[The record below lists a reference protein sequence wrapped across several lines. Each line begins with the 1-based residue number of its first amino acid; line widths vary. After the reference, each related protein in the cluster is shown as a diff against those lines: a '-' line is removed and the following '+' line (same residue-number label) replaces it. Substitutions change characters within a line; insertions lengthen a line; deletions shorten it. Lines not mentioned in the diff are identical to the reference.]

1 LANVNS
7 AVTPWTQRLCHG
19 VVWLLVG
26 GGVVIA
32 IALVFAG
39 RWLAATP
46 EQPVVADLVVVL
58 AGSHDRTLYAADLYH
73 QGIAKRVILSRP
85 TAEPVHNRLAA
96 LGVKFMREEDLQLD
110 ILARLNVPRE
120 QTDFLPGM
128 ARNTRDEAESLTK
141 MLGDRPLRIIVVA
154 SPYNV
159 RRASMIL
166 RSRLPAAISLQVV
179 ATPYEEFEWRWW
191 RDAASARAVILELAK
206 ILYFIGGSG
215 ESA

>member
-1 LANVNS
+1 M
-7 AVTPWTQRLCHG
+7 
-19 VVWLLVG
+19 
-26 GGVVIA
+26 
-32 IALVFAG
+32 LVFAG

-46 EQPVVADLVVVL
+46 EQAVAADLVVVL

-73 QGIAKRVILSRP
+73 QGIARRVILSRP

-96 LGVKFMREEDLQLD
+96 RGKFMREEDVQLE
-110 ILARLNVPRE
+110 ILARLNVPRG
-120 QTDFLPGM
+120 QIDFLPGM
-128 ARNTRDEAESLTK
+128 ARNTRDEAESLTR

-159 RRASMIL
+159 RRVSMIL

-191 RDAASARAVILELAK
+191 RDAASARAVILKLAK

>member
-1 LANVNS
+1 VNN
-7 AVTPWTQRLCHG
+7 AVTPWTQRLCRG
-19 VVWLLVG
+19 FVLLLVG
-26 GGVVIA
+26 GGVVVA
-32 IALVFAG
+32 ITLAFAG
-39 RWLAATP
+39 RWLASTSETP
-46 EQPVVADLVVVL
+46 VAADLVVVL

-85 TAEPVHNRLAA
+85 AAEPVHNRLAA
-96 LGVKFMREEDLQLD
+96 LGVKFMREEDVQLE
-110 ILARLNVPRE
+110 ILARLKVP
-120 QTDFLPGM
+120 QGQIGFLPGT
-128 ARNTRDEAESLTK
+128 ARNTRDEAESLAK
-141 MLGDRPLRIIVVA
+141 MLGDSSLRVIVVA

-166 RSRLPAAISLQVV
+166 RSRLPSAVSLQVV

-215 ESA
+215 DSA

>member
-1 LANVNS
+1 MNK
-7 AVTPWTQRLCHG
+7 AVTPGMQRLCRG
-19 VVWLLVG
+19 FVLLLVG
-26 GGVVIA
+26 GGVVVA
-32 IALVFAG
+32 ITLAFAG
-39 RWLAATP
+39 RWLAATS
-46 EQPVVADLVVVL
+46 EKPVAADFIVVL

-73 QGIAKRVILSRP
+73 QGIARRVTLSRP
-85 TAEPVHNRLAA
+85 IPEPVHNRLAA
-96 LGVKFMREEDLQLD
+96 LGVKFMREEDVQLE
-110 ILARLNVPRE
+110 ILSRLNVP
-120 QTDFLPGM
+120 QGQIDFLPGM
-128 ARNTRDEAESLTK
+128 ARNTRDEAESLAK
-141 MLGDRPLRIIVVA
+141 MIGDRPLRVVVVA

-166 RSRLPAAISLQVV
+166 RSRLQPVVSLQVV